1 MRGKKTGRRRRGFG
15 VGRRVGD
22 GIRGMW
28 MMNLGGHGRSLE
40 FVIIPSFFI
49 FFILFFLLVVYSIGD
64 IDYRDRVL
72 LWHVAR
78 MDDAISL
85 YLKATFNALTHQH
98 LSAPC
103 SATTPEETSYS
114 Q

>member
-1 MRGKKTGRRRRGFG
+1 M
-15 VGRRVGD
+15 D
-22 GIRGMW
+22 DES
-28 MMNLGGHGRSLE
+28 GRSRKVTRVCYYTQFL
-40 FVIIPSFFI
+40 FI
-49 FFILFFLLVVYSIGD
+49 FILFFLLVVYSIGD

-85 YLKATFNALTHQH
+85 YLKDTFNALTHQH

-114 Q
+114 R